1 VPGSSV
7 DLDIEIWP
15 TCIVI
20 PPGYRIGLSIRG
32 KDYEYAKSTG
42 ERLSNFKNELT
53 GCGAFLH
60 NHSLD
65 RPIELFGGETTL
77 HMGPE
82 KEAYLLLPV
91 IPEAG

>member
-1 VPGSSV
+1 
-7 DLDIEIWP
+7 
-15 TCIVI
+15 
-20 PPGYRIGLSIRG
+20 LSIRG

-42 ERLSNFKNELT
+42 ARLSNFKNELT

-77 HMGPE
+77 HMGSE

-91 IPEAG
+91 IPEAV